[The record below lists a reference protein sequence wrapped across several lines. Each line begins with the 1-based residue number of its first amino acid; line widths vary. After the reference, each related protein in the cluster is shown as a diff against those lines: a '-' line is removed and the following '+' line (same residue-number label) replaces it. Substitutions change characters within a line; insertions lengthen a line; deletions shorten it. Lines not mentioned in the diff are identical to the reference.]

1 MFFRVCACSRIN
13 LFKLPDGKRGL
24 LRILSLVR
32 LIKIR
37 EIRLTLLKLR
47 NDQSHLISPIA
58 EMNIPDHLISF
69 IAQDPFYTLPDDRRT
84 QMTYMQRFCNI
95 RTAVVDH
102 DRLRGLF
109 ILNPQLF
116 FQSHIIQVRCY
127 ALFGQLQINKSWFHY
142 IYRLKIFTVLQI
154 RDHFFRDH
162 KRRFLI
168 FLCSRHRSVAL
179 IFAQIRAVGKS
190 HFRKLFVITSLCKSL
205 LHLYCNK
212 FQ

>member
-13 LFKLPDGKRGL
+13 FFQLPDGKRSL

-69 IAQDPFYTLPDDRRT
+69 ITQDPFYTLPDDRRT

-102 DRLRGLF
+102 DRLRDLF

-127 ALFGQLQINKSWFHY
+127 ALFGQLQVDKSWFHY
-142 IYRLKIFTVLQI
+142 IYQLKIFTVLQI
-154 RDHFFRDH
+154 RDHIFRDH

-190 HFRKLFVITSLCKSL
+190 HFRKLFVITCLCKSL